1 MYPVHWHAFV
11 HHFNVEEYFHL
22 KSVTKS
28 LKQYFY
34 DVVIKHA
41 WQHIEMMLPN
51 NFDLDIQY
59 LDLQM
64 RQAAPKMLRVHCY
77 KTGGSSSRPPSMC
90 LL

>member
-11 HHFNVEEYFHL
+11 YHFNVREYFHL

-51 NFDLDIQY
+51 NFNLDIQY
-59 LDLQM
+59 LNL
-64 RQAAPKMLRVHCY
+64 
-77 KTGGSSSRPPSMC
+77 
-90 LL
+90 